1 LKKLYALA
9 SPHPET
15 IKIKDDLRF
24 FEMIKKMILKYT
36 MRDVKELSRNLDYE
50 MNQLISKS
58 ISAQEPVD
66 VFSLMGKEKPDI
78 SVLDEEYLSQFKKM
92 EYKNYAAELL
102 TKILKDQLKI
112 RFKTNP
118 FRYRSLYESLN
129 KVIESYNIK
138 LLTVTEIIEQ
148 LISIAKDIRRKFEE
162 GKTLNLTD
170 EELSFYDFLLSEK
183 SIFAPEVDIKEIAKE
198 IVNLIGPYVKIADW
212 NKKETVKAK
221 IRSSVKQL
229 LPKYMN
235 PQALTEYEIL
245 NRISE
250 AIVEQAERLYTLAA

>member
-1 LKKLYALA
+1 
-9 SPHPET
+9 
-15 IKIKDDLRF
+15 
-24 FEMIKKMILKYT
+24 
-36 MRDVKELSRNLDYE
+36 
-50 MNQLISKS
+50 
-58 ISAQEPVD
+58 
-66 VFSLMGKEKPDI
+66 
-78 SVLDEEYLSQFKKM
+78 
-92 EYKNYAAELL
+92 
-102 TKILKDQLKI
+102 KI

-138 LLTVTEIIEQ
+138 LLTVTEIIEE
-148 LISIAKDIRRKFEE
+148 LVNIAKDIKKQYEE
-162 GKTLNLTD
+162 GKSLGLTE
-170 EELSFYDFLLSEK
+170 EELVFYDYLLSERN
-183 SIFAPEVDIKEIAKE
+183 IFSSEIDIKEIAKE

-245 NRISE
+245 NRLSE
-250 AIVEQAERLYTLAA
+250 AIVEQAECIYALAA